1 MHTRKLSWDSTSQLE
16 TKNLAPGLL
25 CKSKEKNKGLFSLS
39 SYKEAL
45 EARFVKKLFDKKACT
60 KSRKRKTTF
69 CCGRC
74 IFKKENKFIFA
85 KFSVTISRRYV
96 MYVILYHYSNN
107 LWNSA
112 MFACIIDFRNCQL
125 LESEPCHCGA
135 NSIELTTMI
144 CNFVILI
151 SCSIWSQIP
160 DPFFTWWW
168 EKTTGLFGLIRY
180 YFVWSDTLKQDLEKK
195 PWSTTLF
202 RLLT

>member
-1 MHTRKLSWDSTSQLE
+1 MSKNYSTKKRALNQGKGKL
-16 TKNLAPGLL
+16 
-25 CKSKEKNKGLFSLS
+25 LFVA
-39 SYKEAL
+39 EGA
-45 EARFVKKLFDKKACT
+45 F
-60 KSRKRKTTF
+60 
-69 CCGRC
+69 
-74 IFKKENKFIFA
+74 FKKENKFIFA

-96 MYVILYHYSNN
+96 MYVILYHYSDN

-168 EKTTGLFGLIRY
+168 EKIMGLFGLIRY